1 MFRLLTLVLALSA
14 LSACHTPVPLEGDA
28 EHVTVS
34 LAGDA
39 ENTAAVH
46 CRMFGK
52 MEQFRSMDTSRQTA
66 MFDCVARR

>member
-1 MFRLLTLVLALSA
+1 MLCRATLLAATLALSA
-14 LSACHTPVPLEGDA
+14 CQTPLPLEGDDQ
-28 EHVTVS
+28 HVTVS

-39 ENTAAVH
+39 ESVAAVH

-52 MEQFRSMDTSRQTA
+52 QEQFRSMDIVRQTA